1 MKVGLLSDI
10 HANSDALQ
18 VVIRELKRLKVENL
32 IVAGDTV
39 GYYYGILEARSLL
52 SDFNL
57 IEILGNHE
65 KQLISDEKET
75 WVAYEGKYG
84 SGLRRNKEDLGFTGL
99 QNVKDLQHPKSVS
112 LSGIEILISHGAPW
126 GIDEYLYPNIGLE
139 IWDGFSRYAEE
150 IFILGNTHHQMLK
163 KVQGKLII
171 NPGSVGQSRSS
182 IAMADWAIL
191 DLEDKSVTFKS
202 TPYCAQD
209 LIRQCEQNDPGLE
222 ILTRHLKVESDG

>member
-1 MKVGLLSDI
+1 MKVALLSDI

-18 VVIRELKRLKVENL
+18 VVIRELKRRKVENI

-39 GYYYGILEARSLL
+39 GYYYGILEVRSLL

-65 KQLISDEKET
+65 KQLISSEEET
-75 WVAYEGKYG
+75 WIAYEAKYG
-84 SGLRRNKEDLGFTGL
+84 SGLRRNKEDLGFTGI
-99 QNVKDLQHPKSVS
+99 QNIKNLQHPMSVS

-126 GIDEYLYPNIGLE
+126 GMNEYLYPNIGLE
-139 IWDGFSRYAEE
+139 IWDRFSQYTEE

-182 IAMADWAIL
+182 VAVADWAIL

-202 TPYCAQD
+202 TPYSTQD
-209 LIRQCEQNDPGLE
+209 LIRLCEQNDPGFE
-222 ILTRHLKVESDG
+222 ILTRHLKVKSDG